1 MTFTFENFV
10 PGYAVS
16 YVDPPIKE
24 DGSGRTVN
32 VAGSDY
38 VQVLMQPASGFD
50 LNSGEGV
57 IVYKGPRRI
66 SGADAGTSVVK
77 DVVRTGDFESVLTW
91 TIGLADKVGYK
102 RAEARVAATAR
113 HRLRQRLSS
122 RHPVRVPER
131 THAERMA
138 SRDGYFPPESLI
150 RRLGNSPVVPFLGG
164 GPAVLLQVAHPLVA
178 AGVTQHSDYRDDLWR
193 RLLRTLRAVY
203 LMAYGTKQEAEW
215 AGEAV
220 QRVHA
225 RVHGTLRGRRAR
237 SRWTP
242 YRADDPALMLWVHA
256 TLVHSSLA
264 VFTRFVARLDAAE
277 RGALLPR
284 DGGRRPARL
293 ACPDG
298 VAARDARRLPRVR
311 ERDARRPGARA
322 SRRPRAMSPG

>member
-1 MTFTFENFV
+1 M
-10 PGYAVS
+10 
-16 YVDPPIKE
+16 
-24 DGSGRTVN
+24 
-32 VAGSDY
+32 
-38 VQVLMQPASGFD
+38 
-50 LNSGEGV
+50 
-57 IVYKGPRRI
+57 
-66 SGADAGTSVVK
+66 
-77 DVVRTGDFESVLTW
+77 
-91 TIGLADKVGYK
+91 
-102 RAEARVAATAR
+102 
-113 HRLRQRLSS
+113 
-122 RHPVRVPER
+122 PER

-225 RVHGTLRGRRAR
+225 RVHGTLAEAVGQFPAG
-237 SRWTP
+237 TP

-264 VFTRFVARLDAAE
+264 VFTRFVVRLGASRLGACRLGACWLGAGRGEDALGRADQAVGLVSRCREALDELVDPVLQPLGRVRARLRPLALARALVATAGRTRGPRRLRGP
-277 RGALLPR
+277 RGACGPGLVVVPA
-284 DGGRRPARL
+284 GRVVL
-293 ACPDG
+293 G
-298 VAARDARRLPRVR
+298 VV
-311 ERDARRPGARA
+311 G
-322 SRRPRAMSPG
+322 